1 MQTLAM
7 RGPVLASTL
16 HIRPPGTR
24 AVLALSVSLMLLSA
38 CAHDPTSPEQNALN
52 VAVAQW
58 NSARSASNS
67 YLMEQQVACFCPYG
81 GTTFEVSVSAGVVV
95 SARALNTN
103 GVEGPVQLSSFRTV
117 DQLFDEIR
125 AALRKSGT
133 LIALAFD
140 PALGFPVTVSLD
152 PVKNAIDDEVS
163 YQTRK
168 VTLR

>member
-1 MQTLAM
+1 ME
-7 RGPVLASTL
+7 GHVLDPML
-16 HIRPPGTR
+16 HVRTPRTR
-24 AVLALSVSLMLLSA
+24 AAYTRGLSLVLLIG
-38 CAHDPTSPEQNALN
+38 CAHDPTSPEQLALQ

-58 NSARSASNS
+58 TSVRPSSNS

-81 GTTFEVSVSAGVVV
+81 GTTFEVSVNAGVVV

-103 GVEGPVQLSSFRTV
+103 GAEGPVQLSSFRTV

-125 AALRKSGT
+125 GALRTSGT
-133 LIALAFD
+133 LVALAFD
-140 PALGFPVTVSLD
+140 PALGFPITVSLD

-163 YQTRK
+163 YQTRT

>member
-1 MQTLAM
+1 M
-7 RGPVLASTL
+7 RGPVLASML
-16 HIRPPGTR
+16 HIRPPSVR
-24 AVLALSVSLMLLSA
+24 AAFTLGASLLLLVG
-38 CAHDPTSPEQNALN
+38 CANDPASPEQNALN
-52 VAVAQW
+52 LAVAQW
-58 NSARSASNS
+58 KSVRPASNS

-81 GTTFEVSVSAGVVV
+81 GTTFDVSVSAGVVV

-103 GVEGPVQLSSFRTV
+103 GAEGPVQLSSFRTV

-133 LIALAFD
+133 LVALAFD
-140 PALGFPVTVSLD
+140 PALGFPITVSLD

>member
-1 MQTLAM
+1 ME
-7 RGPVLASTL
+7 GPVLVSTL
-16 HIRPPGTR
+16 HVRPARTR
-24 AVLALSVSLMLLSA
+24 AACTLGLSLVLLIG
-38 CAHDPTSPEQNALN
+38 CAHDPTSPEQLALN

-58 NSARSASNS
+58 NSARPASNS

-81 GTTFEVSVSAGVVV
+81 GTTFEVSVNAGAVV

-103 GVEGPVQLSSFRTV
+103 GAQGPVQLSSFRTV
-117 DQLFDEIR
+117 DQLFELIR
-125 AALRKSGT
+125 GALQKSGT
-133 LIALAFD
+133 LVALAFD
-140 PALGFPVTVSLD
+140 PALGFPITVSLD